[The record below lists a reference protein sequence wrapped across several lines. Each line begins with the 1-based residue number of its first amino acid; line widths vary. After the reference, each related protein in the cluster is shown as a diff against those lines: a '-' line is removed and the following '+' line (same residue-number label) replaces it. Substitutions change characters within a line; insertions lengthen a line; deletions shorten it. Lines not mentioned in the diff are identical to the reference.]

1 MYLLSTLG
9 GGQKVRR
16 VYVRVRASIISG
28 EELAKSDVEER
39 ESRREKKADDSRD
52 ASKKQ
57 VKCTV
62 AAAPPLQFFHV
73 AAKH

>member
-1 MYLLSTLG
+1 MITRCQLIL
-9 GGQKVRR
+9 
-16 VYVRVRASIISG
+16 RASIISG
-28 EELAKSDVEER
+28 EELAKSYVQER

>member
-1 MYLLSTLG
+1 LTL
-9 GGQKVRR
+9 
-16 VYVRVRASIISG
+16 RASIISG